1 MHMRLSRVI
10 ARSLEA
16 CSARGAVHA
25 SCEDSGARRPA
36 MRTAIC
42 GMALSVL
49 LALLAFATPP
59 AQAAANVGCSLSFNM
74 KGWSAFYKTA
84 SGSGTITCS
93 NGQSMQVKLSAKGGG
108 LTVGKSSIEDG
119 RGEFSAVENID
130 ELLGSYVAAE
140 AHAGA
145 VKSAK
150 AQVMTKGEV
159 SLALSGTGRGWD
171 LGIAFGKLT
180 ISRG

>member
-1 MHMRLSRVI
+1 
-10 ARSLEA
+10 
-16 CSARGAVHA
+16 
-25 SCEDSGARRPA
+25 
-36 MRTAIC
+36 MRTVVSGVVAS
-42 GMALSVL
+42 LVL
-49 LALLAFATPP
+49 FAAGTG
-59 AQAAANVGCSLSFNM
+59 ASLGAAASVDCEMTFNM

-84 SGSGTITCS
+84 SGSGTIKCS
-93 NGQSMQVKLSAKGGG
+93 NGQSMNVKLSAKGGG
-108 LTVGKSSIEDG
+108 LTVGKSTIENG
-119 RGEFSAVENID
+119 HGKFSTATGLQ

-145 VKSAK
+145 VKSSK

-180 ISRG
+180 ISN

>member
-1 MHMRLSRVI
+1 M
-10 ARSLEA
+10 RSLG
-16 CSARGAVHA
+16 SRFL
-25 SCEDSGARRPA
+25 
-36 MRTAIC
+36 
-42 GMALSVL
+42 LS
-49 LALLAFATPP
+49 LALFAAGAGSAMA
-59 AQAAANVGCSLSFNM
+59 AQANVDCQLKFTM
-74 KGWSAFYKTA
+74 QGWSAFYKTA
-84 SGSGTITCS
+84 SGAGTIKCS
-93 NGQSMQVKLSAKGGG
+93 NGQSMNVKLSAKGGG
-108 LTVGKSSIEDG
+108 LTVGKSTIEDG
-119 RGEFSAVENID
+119 HGKFSAVHGIS

-180 ISRG
+180 ISGG

>member
-1 MHMRLSRVI
+1 MRSMRHSLHQI
-10 ARSLEA
+10 ALFGCTLLLTVLCATSAAPARAEA
-16 CSARGAVHA
+16 NIRCS
-25 SCEDSGARRPA
+25 
-36 MRTAIC
+36 MT
-42 GMALSVL
+42 
-49 LALLAFATPP
+49 FT
-59 AQAAANVGCSLSFNM
+59 M

-84 SGSGTITCS
+84 DGAGTIKCS
-93 NGQSMQVKLSAKGGG
+93 NGQSLAVKLSAKGGG
-108 LTVGKSSIEDG
+108 LTVGKSSIENG
-119 RGEFSAVENID
+119 KGEFSEVASVS
-130 ELLGSYVAAE
+130 ELLGSYISAE

-180 ISRG
+180 ISQ

>member
-1 MHMRLSRVI
+1 MRRL
-10 ARSLEA
+10 AL
-16 CSARGAVHA
+16 AV
-25 SCEDSGARRPA
+25 S
-36 MRTAIC
+36 
-42 GMALSVL
+42 L
-49 LALLAFATPP
+49 LAASIASTSPVAS
-59 AQAAANVGCSLSFNM
+59 AQEANVDCQMSFTM

-84 SGSGTITCS
+84 SGTGTIKCS
-93 NGQSMQVKLSAKGGG
+93 NGQTATVKLSAKGGG

-119 RGEFSAVENID
+119 HGEFSAVHSID
-130 ELLGSYVAAE
+130 EVFGSYVSAE

-159 SLALSGTGRGWD
+159 SLALSGKGRGWD

-180 ISRG
+180 ISR

>member
-1 MHMRLSRVI
+1 MCSFRSRV
-10 ARSLEA
+10 
-16 CSARGAVHA
+16 
-25 SCEDSGARRPA
+25 
-36 MRTAIC
+36 
-42 GMALSVL
+42 
-49 LALLAFATPP
+49 LALLVLS
-59 AQAAANVGCSLSFNM
+59 AAGTSASLAAGANVDCEMTFSM

-84 SGSGTITCS
+84 SGSGAIKCS
-93 NGQSMQVKLSAKGGG
+93 NGQSMNVKLTAKGGG
-108 LTVGKSSIEDG
+108 LTVGKSSIENG
-119 RGEFSAVENID
+119 QGKFSAVTGIN

-180 ISRG
+180 ISGG